1 MKPCRQTIATVA
13 MTLLTAATALA
24 QAGLTRGIPW
34 IHSSAEALAA
44 ARQANAPILAFV
56 TSSHCHFCQK
66 MEAKTWSDDA
76 VIRQVSSTFVP
87 LRLDADR
94 EPKVVESLR
103 IRGFPTTVIFTPEG
117 KVIDSAEGYMPPA
130 KLGILLERSATHHAE
145 AAVFH

>member
-13 MTLLTAATALA
+13 MTLLTAVTALA
-24 QAGLTRGIPW
+24 QAGLPKGIPW

-66 MEAKTWSDDA
+66 MEAQTWSDDA
-76 VIRQVSSTFVP
+76 VVRQVSTAFVP

-94 EPKVVESLR
+94 EPRFVESLKVR
-103 IRGFPTTVIFTPEG
+103 AFPTTVIFTPQG
-117 KVIDSAEGYMPPA
+117 QVIEAAQGYQSPA
-130 KLGILLERSATHHAE
+130 KIGRLLERSSARGAD
-145 AAVFH
+145 AIVFH